1 MGRQPSDARHR
12 RRLRVPGPALRHHHR
27 RDTAEHRPRKSDG
40 RPRADLRRPRGR
52 ELGRPRAAHPGPG
65 HVAQAPRVHR
75 GGALH
80 RRPTDSDH
88 AEASLPERPRSGDRL
103 ARLRDPG
110 RDAHRSDVVLS
121 RHRRA
126 AAHLHLGLRDQ
137 RGLRRL
143 LDDSV
148 AGAAA
153 GALHLGHLAV
163 VHLRRQR
170 AAGRA
175 RPAVQDLVARLRGT
189 SGEGRGDRVAQQ
201 LLEVQDLHTQF
212 FTRDGVVRAVD
223 GVSFELAAGETL
235 GIVGESGCG
244 KSVTALSLMRLI
256 PIPPGKIVKGSIVFD
271 GADVLK
277 MDDDEVRG
285 IRGNNIAMIFQD
297 PMTSLNPVLTISRQ
311 ISEAL
316 ELHLKMDKSE
326 ARKRTVE
333 LLDLVGIPGAKKRLD
348 DYPHQF
354 SGGMRQRV
362 MIAMALSCNPKLILA
377 DEPTTALDVTIQA
390 QILDLLKNLA
400 REFRTAFILITHDL
414 GVVAGMTQRIHVMY
428 GGKIV
433 EKADTAE
440 LFANPKMPYTWGLL
454 RSIPRLD
461 ERRKAKLLPIE
472 GLPPDL
478 IAPPPGCRFEPR
490 CQYRREVCREKE
502 PELVHIPNSKPD
514 HEARCWGTQQG
525 GWLVDTDWRKEVG
538 DTRVLEE
545 IKQEVAQLPPE
556 PKPGDVPPAPTAI

>member
-1 MGRQPSDARHR
+1 MP
-12 RRLRVPGPALRHHHR
+12 
-27 RDTAEHRPRKSDG
+27 
-40 RPRADLRRPRGR
+40 
-52 ELGRPRAAHPGPG
+52 
-65 HVAQAPRVHR
+65 
-75 GGALH
+75 
-80 RRPTDSDH
+80 
-88 AEASLPERPRSGDRL
+88 
-103 ARLRDPG
+103 
-110 RDAHRSDVVLS
+110 
-121 RHRRA
+121 
-126 AAHLHLGLRDQ
+126 
-137 RGLRRL
+137 
-143 LDDSV
+143 
-148 AGAAA
+148 
-153 GALHLGHLAV
+153 
-163 VHLRRQR
+163 
-170 AAGRA
+170 
-175 RPAVQDLVARLRGT
+175 
-189 SGEGRGDRVAQQ
+189 
-201 LLEVQDLHTQF
+201 LLEVKDLQTRF

-223 GVSFELAAGETL
+223 GVTFEVGAGETL

-256 PIPPGKIVKGSIVFD
+256 PQPPGKITNGQILFD

-316 ELHLKMDKSE
+316 ELHLKMDRSE
-326 ARKRTVE
+326 SRKRTVE
-333 LLDLVGIPGAKKRLD
+333 LLELVGIPSAKKRLD

-428 GGKIV
+428 AGRIV
-433 EKADTAE
+433 EKADTGE

-461 ERRKAKLLPIE
+461 ERRKERLVPIE

-478 IAPPPGCRFEPR
+478 IAPPPGCKFEPR
-490 CQYRREVCREKE
+490 CQYRRDICREKE
-502 PELVHIPNSKPD
+502 PELTGIPNAKTD
-514 HEARCWGTQQG
+514 HEARCWGTQSVSGG
-525 GWLVDTDWRKEVG
+525 GWLIDLDWRREIG

-545 IKQEVAQLPPE
+545 IKQEVAQVPAEAAHAAAADLRPDVT
-556 PKPGDVPPAPTAI
+556 PKEGM

>member
-1 MGRQPSDARHR
+1 
-12 RRLRVPGPALRHHHR
+12 VP
-27 RDTAEHRPRKSDG
+27 E
-40 RPRADLRRPRGR
+40 
-52 ELGRPRAAHPGPG
+52 
-65 HVAQAPRVHR
+65 
-75 GGALH
+75 
-80 RRPTDSDH
+80 
-88 AEASLPERPRSGDRL
+88 
-103 ARLRDPG
+103 
-110 RDAHRSDVVLS
+110 
-121 RHRRA
+121 
-126 AAHLHLGLRDQ
+126 
-137 RGLRRL
+137 
-143 LDDSV
+143 
-148 AGAAA
+148 
-153 GALHLGHLAV
+153 
-163 VHLRRQR
+163 
-170 AAGRA
+170 
-175 RPAVQDLVARLRGT
+175 
-189 SGEGRGDRVAQQ
+189 
-201 LLEVQDLHTQF
+201 LLEVKDLKTQF

-256 PIPPGKIVKGSIVFD
+256 PQPPGKIVNGSIVFD

-311 ISEAL
+311 ITEAL
-316 ELHLKMDKSE
+316 ELHLKMDRTE

-333 LLDLVGIPGAKKRLD
+333 LLELVNIPSAKKRLD

-428 GGKIV
+428 AGKIV

-440 LFANPKMPYTWGLL
+440 LFGNPKMPYTWGLL

-461 ERRKAKLLPIE
+461 EKRKAKLVPIE

-490 CQYRREVCREKE
+490 CQYRRDICAKEE
-502 PELVHIPNSKPD
+502 PELTGVPNAKPD
-514 HEARCWGTQQG
+514 HEVRCWGTQQG
-525 GWLVDTDWRKEVG
+525 GWLVDLDWRSEIG
-538 DTRVLEE
+538 DVAVLEE
-545 IKQEVAQLPPE
+545 IKKEIADLPPE
-556 PKPGDVPPAPTAI
+556 MKRGGEAGEPPPPPAA

>member
-1 MGRQPSDARHR
+1 
-12 RRLRVPGPALRHHHR
+12 VP
-27 RDTAEHRPRKSDG
+27 E
-40 RPRADLRRPRGR
+40 
-52 ELGRPRAAHPGPG
+52 
-65 HVAQAPRVHR
+65 
-75 GGALH
+75 
-80 RRPTDSDH
+80 
-88 AEASLPERPRSGDRL
+88 
-103 ARLRDPG
+103 
-110 RDAHRSDVVLS
+110 
-121 RHRRA
+121 
-126 AAHLHLGLRDQ
+126 
-137 RGLRRL
+137 
-143 LDDSV
+143 
-148 AGAAA
+148 
-153 GALHLGHLAV
+153 
-163 VHLRRQR
+163 
-170 AAGRA
+170 
-175 RPAVQDLVARLRGT
+175 
-189 SGEGRGDRVAQQ
+189 
-201 LLEVQDLHTQF
+201 LLEVKDLKTQF

-244 KSVTALSLMRLI
+244 KTVTALSLMRLI
-256 PIPPGKIVKGSIVFD
+256 PQPPGKIVNGSIMFD
-271 GADVLK
+271 GADVMK

-311 ISEAL
+311 ITEAL
-316 ELHLKMDKSE
+316 ELHLKMDRAE

-333 LLDLVGIPGAKKRLD
+333 LLDLVNIPSAKKRLD

-428 GGKIV
+428 AGKIV
-433 EKADTAE
+433 EKADTGE

-461 ERRKAKLLPIE
+461 ELRKAKLVPIE

-478 IAPPPGCRFEPR
+478 IALPPGCRFEPR
-490 CQYRREVCREKE
+490 CQYRREICAKEE
-502 PELVHIPNSKPD
+502 PELVGIPNAKPD

-525 GWLVDTDWRKEVG
+525 GWLVDLDWRHEIG
-538 DTRVLEE
+538 DIAVLEE
-545 IKQEVAQLPPE
+545 IKKEIADLPP
-556 PKPGDVPPAPTAI
+556 DVKRAGEAGGGTPPPPPPA

>member
-1 MGRQPSDARHR
+1 
-12 RRLRVPGPALRHHHR
+12 VP
-27 RDTAEHRPRKSDG
+27 E
-40 RPRADLRRPRGR
+40 
-52 ELGRPRAAHPGPG
+52 
-65 HVAQAPRVHR
+65 
-75 GGALH
+75 
-80 RRPTDSDH
+80 
-88 AEASLPERPRSGDRL
+88 
-103 ARLRDPG
+103 
-110 RDAHRSDVVLS
+110 
-121 RHRRA
+121 
-126 AAHLHLGLRDQ
+126 
-137 RGLRRL
+137 
-143 LDDSV
+143 
-148 AGAAA
+148 
-153 GALHLGHLAV
+153 
-163 VHLRRQR
+163 
-170 AAGRA
+170 
-175 RPAVQDLVARLRGT
+175 
-189 SGEGRGDRVAQQ
+189 
-201 LLEVQDLHTQF
+201 LLEVNDLKTQF

-223 GVSFELAAGETL
+223 GVSFKLAAGETL

-256 PIPPGKIVKGSIVFD
+256 ATPPGKIVEGSIVFD
-271 GADVLK
+271 GQDILK
-277 MDDDEVRG
+277 MDDDDVRA

-326 ARKRTVE
+326 SKKRTIE
-333 LLDLVGIPGAKKRLD
+333 LLELVGIPSAKKRVD

-433 EKADTAE
+433 EKADTGE

-461 ERRKAKLLPIE
+461 ESRKNKLVPIE

-490 CQYRREVCREKE
+490 CQYRRDICREQE
-502 PELVHIPNSKPD
+502 PELKHIPNSKPD
-514 HEARCWGTQQG
+514 HEARCWGTQEG
-525 GWLVDTDWRKEVG
+525 GWLVGTDWKVDIG
-538 DTRVLEE
+538 STTALEQ
-545 IKQEVAQLPPE
+545 IKQEVAAIPAADLAASQ
-556 PKPGDVPPAPTAI
+556 VAPPAPPA

>member
-1 MGRQPSDARHR
+1 
-12 RRLRVPGPALRHHHR
+12 
-27 RDTAEHRPRKSDG
+27 
-40 RPRADLRRPRGR
+40 
-52 ELGRPRAAHPGPG
+52 
-65 HVAQAPRVHR
+65 VAQ
-75 GGALH
+75 L
-80 RRPTDSDH
+80 
-88 AEASLPERPRSGDRL
+88 
-103 ARLRDPG
+103 
-110 RDAHRSDVVLS
+110 
-121 RHRRA
+121 
-126 AAHLHLGLRDQ
+126 
-137 RGLRRL
+137 
-143 LDDSV
+143 
-148 AGAAA
+148 
-153 GALHLGHLAV
+153 LAV
-163 VHLRRQR
+163 
-170 AAGRA
+170 
-175 RPAVQDLVARLRGT
+175 T
-189 SGEGRGDRVAQQ
+189 
-201 LLEVQDLHTQF
+201 DLHTQF

-223 GVSFELAAGETL
+223 GVSFELDQGETL

-256 PIPPGKIVKGSIVFD
+256 PQPPGKIVKGAIIFD

-311 ISEAL
+311 ITEAL

-333 LLDLVGIPGAKKRLD
+333 LLDLVGIPSAKKRMD

-390 QILDLLKNLA
+390 QILELLKGLA

-428 GGKIV
+428 AGKIV
-433 EKADTAE
+433 EKADTGE

-461 ERRKAKLLPIE
+461 EKRKSKLVPIE

-490 CQYRREVCREKE
+490 CQYRRDVCREKE
-502 PELVHIPNSKPD
+502 PELKRIPNAKPD
-514 HEARCWGTQQG
+514 HEARCWGTQEG
-525 GWLVDTDWRKEVG
+525 GWLVNTDWRRELG
-538 DTRVLEE
+538 DTAVLEE
-545 IKQEVAQLPPE
+545 IKQEIAQLPPE
-556 PKPGDVPPAPTAI
+556 PPKTDGETPPPPPLKPVN